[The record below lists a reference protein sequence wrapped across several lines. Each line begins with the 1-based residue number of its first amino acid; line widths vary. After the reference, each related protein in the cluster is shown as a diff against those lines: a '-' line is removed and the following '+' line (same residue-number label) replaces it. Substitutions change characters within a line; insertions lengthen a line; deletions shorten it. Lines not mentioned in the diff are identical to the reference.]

1 VIGRYNVGGLQ
12 KIASEAHMPRLN
24 RRGFL
29 RSAAALGGSLLASRF
44 GGPARA
50 AAPPLID
57 APVVDQVVLREIT
70 DNQHNVFLKPI
81 QRPGLT
87 VQRIGLPGVSPGVAH
102 GKTLE
107 SEWGLA
113 LHIESTKGS
122 EARRYLLDFGF
133 TPDVYA
139 NNIDLLKIDPAQV
152 DAMILS
158 HGHFDHYGG
167 LTGFLEARRIRM
179 RKDLRLYSGGEDNF
193 CHRFW
198 PLPNGGFTDFGVL
211 DRNKLKALN
220 VEPVLSEAPIVIE
233 GQAFTTGAVPHTSI
247 EHVLPNS
254 LVEFGTTDGLG
265 CDAHAYMN
273 HHFTPEELAGKP
285 VPDQHWHE
293 HATCFRLGD
302 RGLVVISSC
311 GHAGI
316 INTLKRAQEVSGVEK
331 IYALVGGFH
340 LAPAPD
346 DYLRQVMDELK
357 KFDLEHVMPMHCSG
371 QNFVD
376 LAAKEMPEKLVLCGT
391 GSSFTFTA

>member
-1 VIGRYNVGGLQ
+1 MPTLDRRSFLQ
-12 KIASEAHMPRLN
+12 GS
-24 RRGFL
+24 
-29 RSAAALGGSLLASRF
+29 AALGGSLLTAGIGR
-44 GGPARA
+44 PAQA
-50 AAPPLID
+50 KALLD
-57 APVVDQVVLREIT
+57 DVPVVDKVVIREIT
-70 DNQHNVFLKPI
+70 DNQHNIFLKPLTA
-81 QRPGLT
+81 PGLT
-87 VQRIGLPGVSPGVAH
+87 VARTGFPGAPQ

-122 EARRYLLDFGF
+122 ESKRYLLDYGF
-133 TPDVYA
+133 TTDVYL
-139 NNIDLLKIDPAQV
+139 NNLDLMKIDPATI

-158 HGHFDHYGG
+158 HGHFDHWGG
-167 LTGFLEARRIRM
+167 LMGFLEARRSVM
-179 RKDLRLYSGGEDNF
+179 RKDLRLYTGGEDDF
-193 CHRFW
+193 CHRVNRTPDGTFAE
-198 PLPNGGFTDFGVL
+198 FGTL

-233 GQAFTTGAVPHTSI
+233 GHAFTTGIVPRNSI
-247 EHVLPNS
+247 EHVLPNTFEEYG
-254 LVEFGTTDGLG
+254 VKDGAG
-265 CDAHAYMN
+265 CDASAIHN

-285 VPDQHWHE
+285 QPDQHWSE
-293 HATCFRLGD
+293 HAACFRVGD

-316 INTLKRAQEVSGVEK
+316 VNTLKRAQEVSGVEK

-346 DYLRQVMDELK
+346 DYLQAVMGELK
-357 KFDLEHVMPMHCSG
+357 KFDLDHVMPMHCSG